1 MYAGQRKSRVV
12 IEQAVNCDFS
22 LLPQRPYSPV
32 LTPLD
37 YHLFPN
43 MKKPLRGRVFA
54 NDEETKT
61 AILDAPEGFE
71 LYFFNE
77 DLKAL
82 AKCSEKLVRV
92 NDDYM
97 DKLTFLNYEVDLASL
112 LLHGWAENL
121 LNTPRSV

>member
-32 LTPLD
+32 LTPSY

-43 MKKPLRGRVFA
+43 MKKQLRGRVFT

-61 AILDAPEGFE
+61 AILDVPEGFE

-82 AKCSEKLVRV
+82 AKRSEKLVRV

-97 DKLTFLNYEVDLASL
+97 DCKIRGIKLN
-112 LLHGWAENL
+112 
-121 LNTPRSV
+121 